1 MQNHGIVIV
10 GLGPAGA
17 NSLTREAWDILQNCE
32 ELYMRSALHPVCAE
46 LPETIQVRSF
56 DALYEDNDDL
66 DSVLDAIVNELLS
79 LAKRPQGVVYG
90 VPGSPFIGEETVLR
104 VIKALEGS
112 EIPVRVVDGLS
123 FVEPVCSALGID
135 ILPQTAVLDG
145 LHVGSLLV
153 PPFPPSM
160 PAIICQLGSQFE
172 ASELKLT
179 LMHNYPD
186 DFELKL
192 LHNLGTS
199 EEIIETVPLYA
210 IDQSIHLGMMSTLYL
225 PAREAE
231 TAFEDLQ
238 EVIATLRAPGGCPWD
253 REQTHLTLRQ
263 HLLEEAYET
272 LEALDEEDPDHLCE
286 ELGDLMLQIV
296 LHAQIAT
303 ENEDFTMTHVLSGIN
318 NKLKRRH
325 PHVFSGL
332 DVDSVDTVLKN
343 WEKIKEHERED
354 HQERPQGLL
363 DSIPTVA
370 PALSQSEQI
379 QRKAARVGFD
389 WKTIEPVVDKIHEE
403 LAELKA
409 ADSPEE
415 REKEGGDVLF
425 AMVNLLRWLDVDP
438 ETALRGTNQRFMK
451 RFSHIEDYARAHNKS
466 LSDLSFEQMDAL
478 WDEAKKL

>member
-1 MQNHGIVIV
+1 MQKKGIIIL

-17 NSLTREAWDILQNCE
+17 NYLTREAWDILQNCE
-32 ELYMRSALHPVCAE
+32 ELYLRSALHPVCAD
-46 LPETIQVRSF
+46 LPESVAVKSF
-56 DALYEDNDDL
+56 DTLYECHDDL
-66 DSVLDAIVNELLS
+66 EVILDAIVAQLVEL
-79 LAKRPQGVVYG
+79 ANRPQGVYYG
-90 VPGSPFIGEETVLR
+90 VPGSPFIGEETVSR
-104 VIKALEGS
+104 VIKALAGS
-112 EIPVRVVDGLS
+112 DVPVRVVDGLS
-123 FVEPVCSALGID
+123 YIEPMCTALGID
-135 ILPQTAVLDG
+135 LLPQTALLDG
-145 LHVGSLLV
+145 LHVGSLLM

-160 PAIICQLGSQFE
+160 PAIISQLGSQFE

-179 LMHNYPD
+179 LMNNYPD
-186 DFELKL
+186 DFEVKL
-192 LHNLGTS
+192 LHNVGTP
-199 EEIIETVPLYA
+199 EEIIETLPLYA
-210 IDQSIHLGMMSTLYL
+210 IDQSIHLGMLSTLYL
-225 PAREAE
+225 PARDEV

-238 EVIATLRAPGGCPWD
+238 EVIAKLRAPGGCPWD
-253 REQTHLTLRQ
+253 REQTHLSLRQ

-318 NKLKRRH
+318 NKLRRRH
-325 PHVFSGL
+325 PHVFAGL

-343 WEKIKEHERED
+343 WEKIKAKERKD
-354 HQERPQGLL
+354 HQEKPQGLL
-363 DSIPTVA
+363 DSVPGVA

-389 WKTIEPVVDKIHEE
+389 WKTIEPVIDKIHEE

-425 AMVNLLRWLDVDP
+425 AVVNLLRWFEVDP
-438 ETALRGTNQRFMK
+438 ENALRGTNQRFKK
-451 RFSHIEDYARAHNKS
+451 RFSHIEDFARLKGKN
-466 LSDLSFEQMDAL
+466 LSDLTFEEMDAL
-478 WDEAKKL
+478 WEEAKKL